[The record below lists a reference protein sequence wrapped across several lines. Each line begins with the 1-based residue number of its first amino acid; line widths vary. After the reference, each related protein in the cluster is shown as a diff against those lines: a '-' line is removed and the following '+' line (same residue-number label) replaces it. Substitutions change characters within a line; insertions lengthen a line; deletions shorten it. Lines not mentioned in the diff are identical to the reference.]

1 MFQERIIAQ
10 IVQSEPITNKNC
22 GGRGS
27 DPLVTAPLSSLS
39 PSFSLFTFS
48 LYLGKKNPKQQNTT
62 ATWRQQ
68 RRCHGGDPFP
78 PSPLPFPS
86 IFSFSLLLRVFKG
99 QKAEATCL
107 KGRMTT

>member
-48 LYLGKKNPKQQNTT
+48 LYLGKKTPNNKTPLQHGDNS
-62 ATWRQQ
+62 
-68 RRCHGGDPFP
+68 GGDPFP